1 MGDDVRLKCR
11 EIDHKADRKLCLDLS
26 HPGAQPVTEIDDV
39 LSRYH
44 ADRQHRRGLVVHQ
57 SRGAIGLCIAGAHGE
72 NVTELD
78 SLSGRRN
85 QQRRSPDRSEEHTSE
100 LQSLM
105 RISYAVFCLKKKN
118 NKKLHKQDIQR
129 TSSIA
134 VYGL

>member
-44 ADRQHRRGLVVHQ
+44 ADRQHRRGLVVH
-57 SRGAIGLCIAGAHGE
+57 
-72 NVTELD
+72 
-78 SLSGRRN
+78 
-85 QQRRSPDRSEEHTSE
+85 RSEEHTSE

-105 RISYAVFCLKKKN
+105 RISYAVFCLKTKN
-118 NKKLHKQDIQR
+118 TKTNIAKMIKSTSHIKHNK
-129 TSSIA
+129 
-134 VYGL
+134 